1 MLSLPL
7 LMQIIR
13 EENAARSLG
22 LRNQQPG
29 SAQPAAQDERDADKF
44 ESLRPGQRVTVELPL
59 AFDGDIASD
68 PSNQDAGSRRERGR
82 FSATIMD
89 IEGPLAK
96 SAAQQCAV
104 FLVPQV

>member
-1 MLSLPL
+1 
-7 LMQIIR
+7 MQIVR

-22 LRNQQPG
+22 LRNQPDG
-29 SAQPAAQDERDADKF
+29 MAEPAAQDEHHADQF
-44 ESLRPGQRVTVELPL
+44 DCLRPGQRMTVELPL
-59 AFDGDIASD
+59 APDRLVS
-68 PSNQDAGSRRERGR
+68 SQHSSQDVVSGRERAR

-104 FLVPQV
+104 FLVPQVTIF